1 MPRRVATDWR
11 VVVDNLDL
19 SEWAFDVQIADEKE
33 QVDASGFGGKRTF
46 LQGVQDQEVT
56 VSFRNGMG
64 SSEPF
69 FVLRPLYEAGSIF
82 TFYVQEDN
90 DGGTATNVN
99 PQYGG
104 SATQMFS
111 LPIGA
116 TLNDVEDVV
125 VAFRPAS
132 NEGFSWGTAG
142 TPAFG
147 TV

>member
-1 MPRRVATDWR
+1 MHRKSCNQCGD
-11 VVVDNLDL
+11 
-19 SEWAFDVQIADEKE
+19 DELL
-33 QVDASGFGGKRTF
+33 V
-46 LQGVQDQEVT
+46 
-56 VSFRNGMG
+56 
-64 SSEPF
+64 
-69 FVLRPLYEAGSIF
+69 
-82 TFYVQEDN
+82 VQEDN
-90 DGGTATNVN
+90 DGGTASNTN

-116 TLNDVEDVV
+116 TLNDVEDIVTV
-125 VAFRPAS
+125 FRPAS